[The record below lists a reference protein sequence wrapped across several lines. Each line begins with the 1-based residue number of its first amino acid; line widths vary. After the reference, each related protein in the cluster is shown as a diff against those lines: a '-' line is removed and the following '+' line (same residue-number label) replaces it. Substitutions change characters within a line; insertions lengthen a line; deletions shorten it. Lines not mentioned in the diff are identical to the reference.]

1 MRNKQ
6 SSAIL
11 GGRKPAVPIKTTLMD
26 LLRELTRV
34 TEDDTQVMAMV
45 KNIFA
50 SHKVRL
56 SRSLAPVRL
65 VNSKTSARAARRA
78 GLGRKSA
85 AWA

>member
-1 MRNKQ
+1 MPYKRR
-6 SSAIL
+6 STHSA
-11 GGRKPAVPIKTTLMD
+11 GSKAPVPIKTTLMD
-26 LLRELTRV
+26 LLRELTRI
-34 TEDDTQVMAMV
+34 TDDDRQVMAVV

-65 VNSKTSARAARRA
+65 VNGKSSGRT

>member
-1 MRNKQ
+1 MRNKHP
-6 SSAIL
+6 STHSAA
-11 GGRKPAVPIKTTLMD
+11 RKAPAPIKTTLMD
-26 LLRELTRV
+26 LLRELTRM
-34 TEDDTQVMAMV
+34 TDDDRQVMAVV

-65 VNSKTSARAARRA
+65 VNGKSSGRTA

>member
-1 MRNKQ
+1 MRIQRRSNH
-6 SSAIL
+6 SA
-11 GGRKPAVPIKTTLMD
+11 GSKAPAPIKTTLMD
-26 LLRELTRV
+26 LMRELTRM
-34 TEDDTQVMAMV
+34 TDDDRQVMAVV

-65 VNSKTSARAARRA
+65 VNGKSSSRM
-78 GLGRKSA
+78 GLGKKSA

>member
-1 MRNKQ
+1 MRTQRRSNH
-6 SSAIL
+6 SA
-11 GGRKPAVPIKTTLMD
+11 GSKAPAPIKTTLMD
-26 LLRELTRV
+26 LMRELTRM
-34 TEDDTQVMAMV
+34 TDDDRQVLAVV

-65 VNSKTSARAARRA
+65 VNSKSSGRM
-78 GLGRKSA
+78 GLGKKSA

>member
-1 MRNKQ
+1 MRNKN
-6 SSAIL
+6 
-11 GGRKPAVPIKTTLMD
+11 RPAHSTGSKTPAPIKTTLMD

-34 TEDDTQVMAMV
+34 TDDDRQVMAAV
-45 KNIFA
+45 KSIFA

-65 VNSKTSARAARRA
+65 VNGKSSGRV

>member
-1 MRNKQ
+1 MRNKRR
-6 SSAIL
+6 STHSA
-11 GGRKPAVPIKTTLMD
+11 GSKAQAPIKTTLMD
-26 LLRELTRV
+26 LLRELTSL
-34 TEDDTQVMAMV
+34 TDDDRQVMAAV

-65 VNSKTSARAARRA
+65 VNGKSSGRSA
-78 GLGRKSA
+78 LGRKSP